1 MDRRSVIKVLTATTQ
16 VAVLNCLSSLGISPA
31 SAQTNTG
38 PYPNRPIKFIVPFPA
53 GISPDVIA
61 RLISDRLSQSL
72 GQPVIVDNRPGAGGM
87 IGAEAA
93 AITPGDGYN
102 IFFAVKSVM
111 AIAPHVYSTAKYNP
125 LRDFKSVCQILT
137 VPHVIT
143 AAPNVPYNNLKE
155 LVEYAKK
162 NPGKIDYASLGVGS
176 QPHIAMEAWAQKL
189 GIKLTHIPY
198 KSNPAADVMSGV
210 VSLSLEASTTAIPS
224 IKAGKIKGIAISGN
238 SRIDSLPD
246 VPTVT
251 EFGSTLDVN
260 GNIGNSWHGIF
271 APVSTPDS
279 VITRLNTEIVKIVKT
294 PEVQERMRSLG
305 LTPTGTSA
313 TALASAMATDYAF
326 WGQLIRDLDIKVE

>member
-1 MDRRSVIKVLTATTQ
+1 MDRRSLLTAAGQ
-16 VAVLNCLSSLGISPA
+16 VAALGSLSSLGISGA
-31 SAQTNTG
+31 SAQTNSG

-72 GQPVIVDNRPGAGGM
+72 GQAVIVDNKPGAGGM

-93 AITPGDGYN
+93 AQTPGDGYN

-111 AIAPHVYSTAKYNP
+111 AIAPHVYTTAKYNP
-125 LRDFKSVCQILT
+125 LKDFKSICQVLT

-176 QPHIAMEAWAQKL
+176 QPHIAMEAWAQRL

-224 IKAGKIKGIAISGN
+224 IKAGKIKGIAISGS

-251 EFGSTLDVN
+251 EYGNTLDVN

-271 APVSTPDS
+271 APASTPDA
-279 VITRLNTEIVKIVKT
+279 VITKLNTEIVKIVKM
-294 PEVQERMRSLG
+294 PDVQERMRSLG
-305 LTPTGTSA
+305 LTPTGTPA
-313 TALASAMATDYAF
+313 AVLASAMSADYAF
-326 WGQLIRDLDIKVE
+326 WGQLVRDLDIKVE